1 MLRKQ
6 LLASTVPSA
15 LHIISLPLPSTKCVF
30 KEDPKPTSMAVSP
43 SRGALLSVEPVER
56 AFVVPSPAPVGSCDR
71 IPGDDDLMN
80 LHTVITTPGTAS
92 QSSRT
97 PTSV

>member
-15 LHIISLPLPSTKCVF
+15 LHIGSLPLPSAKRAF

-43 SRGALLSVEPVER
+43 SRGALLSVEAVER
-56 AFVVPSPAPVGSCDR
+56 AFVVPSPAPAGSCDR
-71 IPGDDDLMN
+71 IPGDDLMN

-97 PTSV
+97 PTSA